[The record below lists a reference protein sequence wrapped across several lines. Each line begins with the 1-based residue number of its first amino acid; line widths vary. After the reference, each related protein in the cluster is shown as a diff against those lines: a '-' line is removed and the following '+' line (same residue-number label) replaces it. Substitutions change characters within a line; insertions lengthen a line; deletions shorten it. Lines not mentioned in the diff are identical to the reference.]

1 MPRTTCLSIL
11 GSVVIL
17 AVALAAPATYA
28 QDAPA
33 AKSDQQKQT
42 APDGP
47 AKAKPSGAPVL
58 TPSSGP
64 MSQSG
69 LNRTLPNPANAE
81 PVKDQVITATPKV
94 VELGTFST
102 TEKGTGK
109 ITLQNT
115 GDGPVTIRSAKAS
128 CGCTTADFQR
138 NTVLGPGETTEVTI
152 RMNGGPTARVLKK
165 TVTFTI
171 DGYPQLKVPVEG
183 ESISYVKMTPDK
195 LGIDQNPEGKI
206 VLESIDDQP
215 FKVVRTIPDVLATP
229 SSEAKTRHEL
239 VIDWD
244 KWWKNADNAKMTF
257 YVEGHPRCNQF
268 FTVVNLNREQR
279 AEIQRRI
286 REKRQQNVKASPK
299 GAKQAAS
306 TPVREADNPTLVRQ
320 GRLQEL
326 EARLKG
332 ENVDVDER
340 DAAGMTLLGLAAKNG
355 NVNAM
360 KILMDAGAA
369 VDAPD
374 RVQRT
379 PLMHAGTSKN
389 PMAVEMLVEANADV
403 NARDLVIGGPL
414 AWSAGFGNAECVQ
427 ILIDNGAE
435 LETLGTATGYTPL
448 VWASGFGDPNSI
460 PILIEAGANLEVRD
474 SVDAATPLMHAA
486 RTGKIEGM
494 KSLIEAGANVNVKDR
509 NGKTP
514 LIVASEHSSGTVAKI
529 QLLLDNGASLDV
541 TDKTGKNALQLA
553 RSRSDANSAEVIAFL
568 EEKMPSA
575 PGDKK

>member
-1 MPRTTCLSIL
+1 MHRTTCLSIL
-11 GSVVIL
+11 GCVVIL
-17 AVALAAPATYA
+17 AVALVAPASHA

-33 AKSDQQKQT
+33 ADQQKQ
-42 APDGP
+42 ASPDGTQG
-47 AKAKPSGAPVL
+47 KPSGTPVL
-58 TPSSGP
+58 TPSSRP

-69 LNRTLPNPANAE
+69 LTKTLPNPTQPG
-81 PVKDQVITATPKV
+81 PVKDQVV
-94 VELGTFST
+94 VASPDVLELGVFST
-102 TEKGTGK
+102 TEKGTGT
-109 ITLQNT
+109 ITLRNS
-115 GDGPVTIRSAKAS
+115 GDEPVTIRSAKAS
-128 CGCTTADFQR
+128 CGCTTSDFQR
-138 NTVLGPGETTEVTI
+138 NTVLGPNETTEVTI
-152 RMNGGPTARVLKK
+152 RMNGGPTARKLKK

-206 VLESIDDQP
+206 VLESIDEQP
-215 FKVVRTIPDVLATP
+215 FKIIRTMPDVLAAPVT
-229 SSEAKTRHEL
+229 EAKARHEL

-257 YVEGHPRCNQF
+257 YIEGHPRCNQY

-286 REKRQQNVKASPK
+286 REKRQQDTKNSPKASK
-299 GAKQAAS
+299 KAAS

-332 ENVDVDER
+332 GNVDVDER

-389 PMAVEMLVEANADV
+389 PLAVQMLVEANADV

-448 VWASGFGDPNSI
+448 IWASGFGDANSI
-460 PILIEAGANLEVRD
+460 PILIEAGANIEVRD

-494 KSLIEAGANVNVKDR
+494 KSLIDAGANVNVKDR

-514 LIVASEHSSGTVAKI
+514 LMVASEHSSGTVAKI
-529 QLLLDNGASLDV
+529 KLLLDNGATLDV

-553 RSRSDANSAEVIAFL
+553 RSRSDANSADVIAFL
-568 EEKMPSA
+568 QEKMPAS
-575 PGDKK
+575 GEKK